1 MDDDWDADDF
11 TPLPPVLAK
20 EESKIK
26 SQWDDEDVEE
36 EPKEE
41 EKPKPGKTV
50 GSDVETLQA
59 PKPKAEKKKK
69 ETTKKVSGD
78 EVLSDPLAEKLRQ
91 QRLVE
96 EADYQHTTELFGGK
110 SSGGRSLEDF
120 IPKSEMDFLEYAELL
135 AQKLTPFEKSFHY
148 MTLLRALMRHSV
160 ANLNASAA
168 KEVASSMTVIANEKL
183 KAERDATA
191 GKKKSGAKKKQLIVD
206 KPDDDG
212 LGGVSYDAV
221 DDYDFM

>member
-1 MDDDWDADDF
+1 MDDDWDAEDF

-20 EESKIK
+20 EEVKVK

-41 EKPKPGKTV
+41 EKPKPV
-50 GSDVETLQA
+50 A
-59 PKPKAEKKKK
+59 AAKPKVEKKKK
-69 ETTKKVSGD
+69 EVKKVVDD
-78 EVLSDPLAEKLRQ
+78 EGPLSDPLAEKLRQ

-96 EADYQHTTELFGGK
+96 EADYQHTLEAFGGK
-110 SSGGRSLEDF
+110 QRGGPSLEGF
-120 IPKSEMDFLEYAELL
+120 IPKSEEDFLEYAELL
-135 AQKLTPFEKSFHY
+135 AQKIRPFEKSFHFKA
-148 MTLLRALMRHSV
+148 LLKTLMRHSV
-160 ANLNASAA
+160 ASLNASDA

-183 KAERDATA
+183 KAEKDATA
-191 GKKKSGAKKKQLIVD
+191 GKKKTGARKKQLIVD

-212 LGGVSYDAV
+212 LGGGAYDAV